1 MAVTFK
7 FFRVSGLIFVLLLLN
22 GVHVRAEDET
32 QEEKADA
39 ETPEETEKEA
49 VEYDGEEVD
58 DEDDDNGE
66 VEEDNGVLV
75 LTDDNFD
82 DVVSDKDIILVEF
95 YAPWCGHCKSLAPEY
110 EKAAKTLKAA
120 DPPVPLAKVDATVQT
135 GLGSRFSIQGY
146 PTLKIFRKGEPY
158 DYEGPRQEQGIVDYM
173 REQSDPNWE
182 PPPEAVVTLTEDN
195 FDEFVNDNAITLVEF
210 YAPWCGHC
218 KKLAPE
224 FEKAAQVLKRESPPI
239 LLGKVDATQESDL
252 GKRFEVTGY
261 PTLKIFRKGKAYDY
275 KGPREERGIISH
287 MIDQSGPSS
296 DEYKS
301 LKALKNFVQSDAV
314 IVGFFENDQDPL
326 YQTYLDSGNDLRDAY
341 EFGHTFDA
349 EARTFYKVNPG
360 SVAIL
365 QPEKFQSKYEPK
377 VRIFDKADATVK
389 DLQDWYKDNIRPLVG
404 ELTTLNENKRYG
416 DARPLVVV
424 FYDVDFSFEYKE
436 ATQIWRRKV
445 LEVAKDHKD
454 MTFVITKEDLQQSKL
469 KELEL
474 DDSGEEVNVGIYD
487 KSGKKYRMEPDEF
500 SEDVLRDFVE
510 AFKSGW
516 VKPVIKSQ
524 PIPKKQGAVTTVV
537 GKNFEKIVMDK
548 SKDVLI
554 EFYAPWC
561 GHCKKLEPAYNKLA
575 KKYKTT
581 KDLVI
586 AKMDATANDIPVDT
600 FEVQGFP
607 TIYFVKKN
615 DKKNPMSFDGD
626 RDLDGFVKFLEEHAT
641 VSLGGAKVEL

>member
-7 FFRVSGLIFVLLLLN
+7 FSRVSGLIFVLLLLT
-22 GVHVRAEDET
+22 GVHVRAEDKT
-32 QEEKADA
+32 KEEKAD
-39 ETPEETEKEA
+39 
-49 VEYDGEEVD
+49 
-58 DEDDDNGE
+58 

-110 EKAAKTLKAA
+110 EKAAKKLKAA

-158 DYEGPRQEQGIVDYM
+158 DYEGLRQEQGIVDYM

-182 PPPEAVVTLTEDN
+182 PPPEAVVTLTEVN

-218 KKLAPE
+218 KNLEPE
-224 FEKAAQVLKRESPPI
+224 FEKAAQVLQRESPPI

-252 GKRFEVTGY
+252 GKRFDVSGY

-275 KGPREERGIISH
+275 NGPREERGIISH

-301 LKALKNFVQSDAV
+301 LKALKNFVNESDDAV
-314 IVGFFENDQDPL
+314 IVGFFGNEEDPL
-326 YQTYLDSGNDLRDAY
+326 YQTYLDSGNDLRDDY
-341 EFGHTFDA
+341 EFGHTFGH
-349 EARTFYKVNPG
+349 TFYNNVNPG
-360 SVAIL
+360 SVAIF
-365 QPEKFQSKYEPK
+365 QPDKFQSKYEPK
-377 VRIFDKADATVK
+377 FRVYDKADATVK

-424 FYDVDFSFEYKE
+424 FYDVDFSFKKRT
-436 ATQIWRRKV
+436 ATQFWRQKV
-445 LEVAKDHKD
+445 LEVAKDHKN
-454 MTFVITKEDLQQSKL
+454 MTFVITNEVQQRGKL
-469 KELEL
+469 RELEL
-474 DDSGEEVNVGIYD
+474 DNSGEEVNVGIYD

-510 AFKSGW
+510 AFKSGEL
-516 VKPVIKSQ
+516 KPVIKSQ
-524 PIPKKQGAVTTVV
+524 PIPKKQGVVTTVV
-537 GKNFEKIVMDK
+537 GKNFEKVVMDK

-561 GHCKKLEPAYNKLA
+561 GHCKKLEPTYKDLA
-575 KKYKTT
+575 KKYKNT

-586 AKMDATANDIPVDT
+586 AKMDATVNDIPVDA

-607 TIYFVKKN
+607 TIYFAKKN
-615 DKKNPMSFDGD
+615 DKKNPMKFDGA

-641 VSLGGAKVEL
+641 VFDSL

>member
-7 FFRVSGLIFVLLLLN
+7 FSRVFGLIFVLLLLN

-32 QEEKADA
+32 QEEKA
-39 ETPEETEKEA
+39 EVPEETEDEG

-58 DEDDDNGE
+58 DEDDDDVD

-75 LTDDNFD
+75 LTDENFD
-82 DVVSDKDIILVEF
+82 DVVPDKDIILVEF

-110 EKAAKTLKAA
+110 EKAAQTLKAA
-120 DPPVPLAKVDATVQT
+120 DPPVPLAKVDATVHT
-135 GLGSRFSIQGY
+135 GLGSRFSISGY
-146 PTLKIFRKGEPY
+146 PTLKIFRKGEAFDY
-158 DYEGPRQEQGIVDYM
+158 DGPRQEKGIVDYM
-173 REQSDPNWE
+173 KEQSDPNWE
-182 PPPEAVVTLTEDN
+182 PPPEAVVTLTEEN
-195 FDEFVNDNAITLVEF
+195 FDEFVNENAITLVEF

-224 FEKAAQVLKRESPPI
+224 YEKAAQFLKDQDPPI
-239 LLGKVDATQESDL
+239 LLGKVDATQETDL
-252 GKRFEVTGY
+252 GKRFDVSGY
-261 PTLKIFRKGKAYDY
+261 PTLKIFRKGQAYDY

-296 DEYKS
+296 EEYKN
-301 LKALKNFVQSDAV
+301 LKALKNFVTTDAV

-326 YQTYLDSGNDLRDAY
+326 FKTYLDSGNDLREAY

-349 EARTFYKVNPG
+349 ETRAFYKVNPG
-360 SVAIL
+360 SVAII

-377 VRIFDKADATVK
+377 IRIFDKADATVQ

-404 ELTTLNENKRYG
+404 ELTTLNENRRYG
-416 DARPLVVV
+416 EARPLVVV

-445 LEVAKDHKD
+445 LEVAKDHRD
-454 MTFVITKEDLQQSKL
+454 LTFAIAKEDHHQSKL

-487 KSGKKYRMEPDEF
+487 KNKMYRMEPDEF
-500 SEDVLRDFVE
+500 SEDVLREFVE
-510 AFKSGW
+510 AFKNGE

-524 PIPKKQGAVTTVV
+524 PVPKKQGAVTTVV
-537 GKNFEKIVMDK
+537 GKNFEKVVMDK

-561 GHCKKLEPAYNKLA
+561 GHCKKLEPAYKELG
-575 KKYKTT
+575 KKYKNS

-586 AKMDATANDIPVDT
+586 AKMDATANDVPVDA

-607 TIYFVKKN
+607 TIYFAKKN
-615 DKKNPMSFDGD
+615 DKKNPMKFDGN

-641 VSLGGAKVEL
+641 VSLGMAKEEL

>member
-7 FFRVSGLIFVLLLLN
+7 FSRVFVVIFALLLLN
-22 GVHVRAEDET
+22 GVHVRADDEAE
-32 QEEKADA
+32 EEKTDA
-39 ETPEETEKEA
+39 EVPEETEQEA

-58 DEDDDNGE
+58 GEDDDDDDVD

-75 LTDDNFD
+75 LTDENFD

-120 DPPVPLAKVDATVQT
+120 DPPVPLAKVDATVHT
-135 GLGSRFSIQGY
+135 RLGSRFSIQGY

-158 DYEGPRQEQGIVDYM
+158 DYDGPRQEDGIVNYM
-173 REQSDPNWE
+173 KEQSDPNWE

-224 FEKAAQVLKRESPPI
+224 YEKAAQVLSRDGI

-252 GKRFEVTGY
+252 AKRFDVSGY
-261 PTLKIFRKGKAYDY
+261 PTLKIFRKGKAYEY
-275 KGPREERGIISH
+275 KGPREERGIVSH
-287 MIDQSGPSS
+287 MIEQSGPSS

-301 LKALKNFVQSDAV
+301 LKNLKNFVTSDAV

-326 YQTYLDSGNDLRDAY
+326 FQTYLDSGNDLRDAY

-349 EARTFYKVNPG
+349 EARSFYKVNPG
-360 SVAIL
+360 TVTII

-377 VRIFDKADATVK
+377 IRIFDKADATIK
-389 DLQDWYKDNIRPLVG
+389 DLQDWYSDNIRPLVG

-416 DARPLVVV
+416 EARPLVVV
-424 FYDVDFSFEYKE
+424 FYDVDFSFEYRE

-445 LEVAKDHKD
+445 LEVAKDHRD
-454 MTFVITKEDLQQSKL
+454 VTFVIAKEDLQQAKL
-469 KELEL
+469 RELEL
-474 DDSGEEVNVGIYD
+474 DDSGEEVNVGLYD
-487 KSGKKYRMEPDEF
+487 TTNRKYRMEPDEF
-500 SEDVLRDFVE
+500 SEDTLREFVE
-510 AFKSGW
+510 AFKNGEL
-516 VKPVIKSQ
+516 KPVIKSQ
-524 PIPKKQGAVTTVV
+524 PVPKKQGAVTTVV

-561 GHCKKLEPAYNKLA
+561 GHCKKLEPIYKELG
-575 KKYKTT
+575 KKYKNA

-586 AKMDATANDIPVDT
+586 AKMDATANDIPDSA

-607 TIYFVKKN
+607 TIFFVKKN
-615 DKKNPMSFDGD
+615 DKKNPMKFDGD
-626 RDLDGFVKFLEEHAT
+626 RDLDGFVKYLEEHAT
-641 VSLGGAKVEL
+641 VSLGMAKEEL